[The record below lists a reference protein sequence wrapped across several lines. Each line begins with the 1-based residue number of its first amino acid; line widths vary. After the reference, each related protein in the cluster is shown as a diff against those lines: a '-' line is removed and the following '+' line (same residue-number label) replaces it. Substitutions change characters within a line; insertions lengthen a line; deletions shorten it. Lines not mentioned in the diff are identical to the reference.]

1 MSKILDRRKDRQ
13 REVYRNKRGP
23 SEASSAL
30 NLGRVTGDRNAEAVW
45 TGVFYHIKVF
55 GLREMGA
62 NQALSFMSFVKAA
75 LGKLCKGH
83 S

>member
-1 MSKILDRRKDRQ
+1 MSKILDRKKDRQ
-13 REVYRNKRGP
+13 KEVYRNKRRS
-23 SEASSAL
+23 SETNSAL
-30 NLGRVTGDRNAEAVW
+30 NLGWVTGDGNAEAVW
-45 TGVFYHIKVF
+45 TGVFYHIKVL

-62 NQALSFMSFVKAA
+62 NQALSFMSFVRTA